1 MNTESFLSLRT
12 VKKFSVFLSI
22 VKVFFSF
29 LGFVIYFSLYFDL
42 STASCGISVCYRES
56 LHNRDGPGGIQ
67 YLCSL
72 SAGVPKWGLYG
83 VAEQKGVWRTVLYN
97 GFRFVLGYR
106 DWPTLNTQWRR
117 LS

>member
-1 MNTESFLSLRT
+1 MPDFKSDCQNLYQYLP
-12 VKKFSVFLSI
+12 
-22 VKVFFSF
+22 
-29 LGFVIYFSLYFDL
+29 SLYAEPTNPVNVEPRKRFIPPFCEHL
-42 STASCGISVCYRES
+42 
-56 LHNRDGPGGIQ
+56 
-67 YLCSL
+67 
-72 SAGVPKWGLYG
+72 PKWGLYG

>member
-1 MNTESFLSLRT
+1 MIEKQIEYYVLMGQEYIGRTFNSNNTVFSKMAANMADIMITAISQNLFLYRVLLQFKRWRT
-12 VKKFSVFLSI
+12 
-22 VKVFFSF
+22 
-29 LGFVIYFSLYFDL
+29 
-42 STASCGISVCYRES
+42 
-56 LHNRDGPGGIQ
+56 
-67 YLCSL
+67 
-72 SAGVPKWGLYG
+72 KWGLYG